1 MKNLFLL
8 FLFFLS
14 IFSHAQSSYIVDKK
28 GVKIFVRDDA
38 SEILLIDKRV
48 SYVLVGKT
56 WPKYIT
62 FDDLDYAY
70 INGTVLKSFK
80 LNGSKKSQV
89 YFVLS
94 ESKDK
99 TLIARSITTMAS
111 RPSGNMSVSNVSYAM
126 YVIDKEQKIIE
137 DVAFNI
143 MYKKE
148 EEQAALIS
156 QLIRKHFSE
165 CKELIDYLGRREADE
180 TLLKIFNN
188 TKFINCK

>member
-1 MKNLFLL
+1 MKNLFLH

-14 IFSHAQSSYIVDKK
+14 IFSHAQSSFIVDKK

-38 SEILLIDKRV
+38 TEVILIDKRV

-56 WPKYIT
+56 WPKYIK
-62 FDDLDYAY
+62 FDDLDHAN
-70 INGTVLKSFK
+70 INGLVLKSFK

-94 ESKDK
+94 ESNDK
-99 TLIARSITTMAS
+99 TLIARSITTTS
-111 RPSGNMSVSNVSYAM
+111 NSSSGNMTFSNVSCAM
-126 YVIDKEQKIIE
+126 SVIDKEQKSIE
-137 DVAFNI
+137 DVVFGIIN
-143 MYKKE
+143 KKE

-156 QLIRKHFSE
+156 HLIRKYFSE